1 MQKLQTWQS
10 NCVERLFSM
19 CKRTMTDHRKRM
31 GPESL
36 EGTVIL
42 RVNAD
47 LWLSRA
53 PQIIQEI
60 MNEEAMANRAARAGV
75 TSPAVSD
82 ITTVDFDICY

>member
-1 MQKLQTWQS
+1 MHF
-10 NCVERLFSM
+10 VEHLLRIVWRLFGM

-47 LWLSRA
+47 IWLNRA
-53 PQIIQEI
+53 PQIMPEI
-60 MNEEAMANRAARAGV
+60 INEEAMANRAARTAV

-82 ITTVDFDICY
+82 ITAVDFDM